1 MTNEE
6 ERKDVIRRL
15 VRVSTENEMSAFYTS
30 CYLAKQILSNRSFFK
45 IKVIEDLKED
55 DIMKMKG

>member
-1 MTNEE
+1 MTKEE

-30 CYLAKQILSNRSFFK
+30 CYLAKQILTKKSF
-45 IKVIEDLKED
+45 LKLR
-55 DIMKMKG
+55 